1 MKKLKVLS
9 IIPAR
14 SGSKGLK
21 NKNILKIN
29 GKTLI
34 DYKIDL
40 IKKSKIPSNTI
51 ILSTDS
57 KKYAKMF
64 ERKVLVPFLRPEK
77 LARDK
82 TESLPVIE
90 HAISFYEKKN
100 IFFDCIILLEPPTP
114 FTKSINLKTGFKKF
128 IREKADV
135 VASITETNIS
145 SKFVSSISK
154 NLSLN
159 KLFKNLNKF
168 KKYQRQ
174 KFAKEYSMDGGF
186 YIFKTE
192 YIKKKK
198 KLFSANARCF
208 GIVVKK
214 FEGLNIENIEDLN
227 IARSYKN
234 FLKK

>member
-77 LARDK
+77 LARDVPVWSVNS
-82 TESLPVIE
+82 TSTSTGVPRISGESV
-90 HAISFYEKKN
+90 
-100 IFFDCIILLEPPTP
+100 
-114 FTKSINLKTGFKKF
+114 
-128 IREKADV
+128 
-135 VASITETNIS
+135 
-145 SKFVSSISK
+145 
-154 NLSLN
+154 
-159 KLFKNLNKF
+159 
-168 KKYQRQ
+168 
-174 KFAKEYSMDGGF
+174 
-186 YIFKTE
+186 
-192 YIKKKK
+192 
-198 KLFSANARCF
+198 
-208 GIVVKK
+208 
-214 FEGLNIENIEDLN
+214 
-227 IARSYKN
+227 
-234 FLKK
+234 

>member
-90 HAISFYEKKN
+90 HAISFYEKKKY
-100 IFFDCIILLEPPTP
+100 FF
-114 FTKSINLKTGFKKF
+114 
-128 IREKADV
+128 
-135 VASITETNIS
+135 
-145 SKFVSSISK
+145 
-154 NLSLN
+154 
-159 KLFKNLNKF
+159 
-168 KKYQRQ
+168 
-174 KFAKEYSMDGGF
+174 
-186 YIFKTE
+186 
-192 YIKKKK
+192 
-198 KLFSANARCF
+198 
-208 GIVVKK
+208 
-214 FEGLNIENIEDLN
+214 
-227 IARSYKN
+227 
-234 FLKK
+234 